1 MSRPTREQYQ
11 ELIPYLEKFGFEVI
25 GYDPNFLCNWTGY
38 KRGSCDLPF
47 DAAIRIKE
55 LLENERGIRTP

>member
-38 KRGSCDLPF
+38 KRGLVIC
-47 DAAIRIKE
+47 
-55 LLENERGIRTP
+55 LLMQL